1 MADASLGM
9 TGAANVEGMVFPLT
23 GLALLGFLGAD
34 SLAAPGVSHEL
45 AQYRALHIRDVSYG
59 LMLDVT
65 RHDTAV
71 GHARIDFT
79 RVAGG
84 DVYVDFRGH
93 AFGAVRVNGHLT
105 PAVEYNGAH
114 MRFEA
119 AALRDG
125 PNTIEMDFRSPIAT
139 AGASIIRFTDDT
151 DKREYLY
158 TLLVPSDANLLFPC
172 F

>member
-1 MADASLGM
+1 MHFL
-9 TGAANVEGMVFPLT
+9 PLT
-23 GLALLGFLGAD
+23 LLAAALASSSD
-34 SLAAPGVSHEL
+34 SLSAPGVSHEL
-45 AQYRALHIRDVSYG
+45 ARYRALHIRDVSYG

-93 AFGAVRVNGHLT
+93 SFGAVRVNGHLT

-114 MRFEA
+114 MRFE
-119 AALRDG
+119 
-125 PNTIEMDFRSPIAT
+125 
-139 AGASIIRFTDDT
+139 
-151 DKREYLY
+151 
-158 TLLVPSDANLLFPC
+158 
-172 F
+172 